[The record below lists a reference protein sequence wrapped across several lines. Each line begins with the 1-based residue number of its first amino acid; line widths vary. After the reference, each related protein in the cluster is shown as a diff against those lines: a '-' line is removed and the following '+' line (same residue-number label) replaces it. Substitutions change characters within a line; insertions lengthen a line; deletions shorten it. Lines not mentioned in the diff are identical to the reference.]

1 MNEQLIGAG
10 IAVVTLLIG
19 WFLARW
25 REDEK
30 DRKSRRLE
38 SYANFIEI
46 WAVSERWD
54 TSALLARFFANETLD
69 QSELNL
75 IMFLKERFDN
85 AHARLMV
92 YGSPKVISALS
103 DLYRIQDVGLSE
115 AKKGAYIKLLDAMRQ
130 DANSGKHDG
139 FGCDVDNIMLS
150 GPLERR
156 QKLFEKA
163 TSELRQ
169 NETR

>member
-1 MNEQLIGAG
+1 MSEQLIGAG

-30 DRKSRRLE
+30 DRTSRRLE
-38 SYANFIEI
+38 AYANFIEI

-54 TSALLARFFANETLD
+54 TSALLGRFFANETLE
-69 QSELNL
+69 QNEINL

-92 YGSPKVISALS
+92 YGSPEVIGALS
-103 DLYRIQDVGLSE
+103 KLYEIQDPNLTDS
-115 AKKGAYIKLLDAMRQ
+115 KKSAYIDLLNAMRV
-130 DANSGKHDG
+130 DSKSGKHAG
-139 FGCDVDNIMLS
+139 FSSDVDNIMLS
-150 GPLERR
+150 GPAERR
-156 QKLFEKA
+156 QKLFEQA
-163 TSELRQ
+163 TKGLDRQ
-169 NETR
+169 